1 MTFTVITRG
10 FKQEFERWTDAL
22 ETANGLKPQLKS
34 WFVDIRI
41 FDGKDL
47 VWMYSKLRAHPEYIG
62 PGTYDR
68 LARLFLAE
76 GQKVAAS
83 RQPWQIRDR
92 LFNWGERTYLMGV
105 INVTPDSFSDGG
117 QFNTVEAA
125 LQQAQTLLAANVDI
139 LDIGGQSTRPGAEQ
153 ISLGEELNRVVP
165 VIEAIRQTET
175 LQQAVI
181 SVDTTRATVARA
193 AVEAGADII
202 NDISGATYEP
212 DMLKVAAEADVP
224 IILMHL
230 RGTPATMQQ
239 MSDYDDLI
247 DEIVAF
253 LRQQVDQA
261 QAAGIPIQNICIDPG
276 IGFAKT
282 YPQNLEILRRLPD
295 FAALGCPILVGV
307 SRKRFIGWILDQP
320 DPQQREWGTAAA
332 CTAAIANGADILR
345 IHNGAAM
352 ADVARVADAIWRPSV
367 EQSLA

>member
-1 MTFTVITRG
+1 MTFTVVTRG

-68 LARLFLAE
+68 LARLFMAE
-76 GQKVAAS
+76 GKVDAAK
-83 RQPWQIRDR
+83 RQAWNIRDHQ
-92 LFNWGERTYLMGV
+92 FNWGDRTYLMGV

-117 QFNTVEAA
+117 QFNSVDAA
-125 LQQAQTLLAANVDI
+125 LKQAQTLLDANIDI

-165 VIEAIRQTET
+165 VIEAIRQSEA
-175 LQQAVI
+175 LSQAII

-212 DMLKVAAEADVP
+212 DILKVAAEKKVP

-230 RGTPATMQQ
+230 RGTPETMQQ
-239 MSDYDDLI
+239 MTDYDDLMG
-247 DEIVAF
+247 EISAF
-253 LRQQVDQA
+253 LRQQIEQA
-261 QAAGIPIQNICIDPG
+261 IAVGVPIQNICIDPG

-282 YPQNLEILRRLPD
+282 YPQNLEILRRLSD
-295 FAALGCPILVGV
+295 LADLGCPLLVGA
-307 SRKRFIGWILDQP
+307 SRKSFIGWLLDQP

-332 CTAAIANGADILR
+332 CTAAIAGGADILR
-345 IHNGAAM
+345 VHNGAAM
-352 ADVARVADAIWRPSV
+352 ADVAKVADAIWRSV
-367 EQSLA
+367 KPA